1 MRKAAWREGEWLDW
15 LYVRW
20 DSGHSVILVFAKS
33 ARDVGGMNRRRW
45 RGRNGGSGRH
55 KEEEH
60 VWKGQNQEQRKTGGK
75 KTRRARKK
83 KAVLR
88 ISNTGKRWGHMMR
101 NVISVKISKTGM
113 LNCDYKLLK
122 HSDGQS
128 LQRGILRAAI
138 KKNTTAI
145 ITADTL
151 KIPSIQTTDR
161 CLC

>member
-1 MRKAAWREGEWLDW
+1 
-15 LYVRW
+15 
-20 DSGHSVILVFAKS
+20 
-33 ARDVGGMNRRRW
+33 
-45 RGRNGGSGRH
+45 
-55 KEEEH
+55 
-60 VWKGQNQEQRKTGGK
+60 
-75 KTRRARKK
+75 
-83 KAVLR
+83 
-88 ISNTGKRWGHMMR
+88 MR